1 MDWIERLLDF
11 APDDG
16 DGSLELIIVVV
27 STLCAVAAVAYHPRA
42 RQAVRNLFGRIGA
55 ELTKSR

>member
-1 MDWIERLLDF
+1 MDWIERLLGF

-16 DGSLELIIVVV
+16 DGSLEFMIVVV
-27 STLCAVAAVAYHPRA
+27 ATLCAVAVVAYHPRV
-42 RQAVRNLFGRIGA
+42 RQAVRSLFGRIGA